1 MDKQI
6 LQDYIDACA
15 LIRETEA
22 DIRAL
27 RKKRKTIIQT
37 NVKGS
42 NPEFPYQE
50 QHFKIQGMAFTYRDD
65 SQLRREESL
74 LDQRKAR
81 AEEIKT
87 HVEQWM
93 LTVPARMQRII
104 RFKYFQGMSWEE
116 VAAQMGRKA
125 TADSVKMEFR
135 RFMEQN

>member
-6 LQDYIDACA
+6 LQDYMDACA

-27 RKKRKTIIQT
+27 RKKRKTIVQT

-65 SQLRREESL
+65 SRLREEEEL
-74 LDQRKAR
+74 LEQRKAR

-87 HVEQWM
+87 QVEQWM
-93 LTVPARMQRII
+93 LTVPVRMQRII
-104 RFKYFQGMSWEE
+104 RFKCFLGMSWGEI
-116 VAAQMGRKA
+116 AAKMGKKA
-125 TADSVKMEFR
+125 TADSVRMEFNN
-135 RFMEQN
+135 FVK

>member
-22 DIRAL
+22 DLRAL

-50 QHFKIQGMAFTYRDD
+50 QHFKIQGTAFTYQDD
-65 SQLRREESL
+65 VRERKEEEL
-74 LDQRKAR
+74 LEQRKAK
-81 AEEIKT
+81 AAEIKT
-87 HVEQWM
+87 QVEQWM
-93 LTVPARMQRII
+93 LTVPMRMQRII
-104 RFKYFQGMSWEE
+104 RFRCFQGMRWEE
-116 VAAQMGRKA
+116 VAAQMGGKKTGDAWRK
-125 TADSVKMEFR
+125 EFES
-135 RFMEQN
+135 FLKEN